1 MRSMASNPQ
10 LDHVQIAA
18 PPACEA
24 EARAFY
30 GQLLGLKELEKPASL
45 GRRGGV
51 WFAIGDHQLHVGVDE
66 RFTPARKA
74 HPAFRWADDGEL
86 RAVAARLSA
95 AGVRVDW
102 DEHLPGVRRFFSS
115 DPWGNRLEFLAT
127 NRSPARVKRSFE
139 SGGGDLTLGS

>member
-1 MRSMASNPQ
+1 MSGDGRGSETYDRIVAPRPQ

-18 PPACEA
+18 PRGCEA

-45 GRRGGV
+45 EKRGGV

-95 AGVRVDW
+95 AGVRVGW
-102 DEHLPGVRRFFSS
+102 DEQLPGVRRFFSS
-115 DPWGNRLEFLAT
+115 DPWGNRLEFLAA
-127 NRSPARVKRSFE
+127 S
-139 SGGGDLTLGS
+139 